1 MLRLKP
7 IAAMLACAGFVGFT
21 ADQLGA
27 DDERY
32 FDPALTPGGLCRPL
46 GDASR
51 NVLQTFRLAAAKTEL
66 GPFGG
71 RQADASDPARPRLWN
86 DLGDL
91 HYPIATTNP
100 LAQQYFDQGLKLV
113 YAFNH
118 TEALRAFQEA
128 QRLDADCAMC
138 YWGEA
143 LAFGPNINAPMDAA
157 AIAPAL
163 AAIGKAQELTAANQG
178 NSKERALIAALAA
191 RYDLSIERAKL
202 DAAYADAMVELS
214 AKYLDDA
221 DIAVLAAEALM
232 NLSPW
237 DYWEAAG
244 ARPKGRTAETIA
256 LLERVL
262 AGRPNHPGAIHY
274 YIHLVEASTNPK
286 RAEPHAERLGALMP
300 GAGHLVHM
308 PSHIY
313 FRVGRYLDSLTANI
327 AAVAADEKYVAA
339 AEASSIYRNGYYP
352 HNVHMLMI
360 SAQMAGD
367 GKTAIAAAEKLSA
380 VLTIE
385 GARSVPWAQPIK
397 AAPYFTHAQYSD
409 PQTVLA
415 LADPGDALPFVKAI
429 WHYARG
435 TAFAARKDFAE
446 ARAEADAI
454 AKLKQAPDVAELA
467 NVGVPAALV
476 LGVAEQVVLARIAQS
491 QGDLKRAAELF
502 GQAVVLED
510 QLPYSEPPLWYYPV
524 RQSLGAVLVLLE
536 DYEGAEAAF
545 RASLARAP
553 NNGWALFGLQQV
565 YERKGDDAA
574 AAGVKKLLEQAWAG
588 NRSLLDLARL

>member
-1 MLRLKP
+1 MLRFKP
-7 IAAMLACAGFVGFT
+7 IATALACAGLIGFN

-27 DDERY
+27 GNEGY
-32 FDPALTPGGLCRPL
+32 FDPALTANSALCRPL
-46 GDASR
+46 GDTSR
-51 NVLQTFRLAAAKTEL
+51 NVLQTFWLAAAKTEL

-71 RQADASDPARPRLWN
+71 REVGPTDGARPRLWN
-86 DLGDL
+86 DLGEL
-91 HYPIATTNP
+91 HYPIATTDP
-100 LAQQYFDQGLKLV
+100 LAQQYFDQGLRLT

-118 TEALRAFQEA
+118 GEALRAFQEA
-128 QRLDADCAMC
+128 QRLDPACAMC

-143 LAFGPNINAPMDAA
+143 LALGPNINAAMDMAST
-157 AIAPAL
+157 APAL
-163 AAIGKAQELTAANQG
+163 AAIAKAQELTAANRG
-178 NSKERALIAALAA
+178 SLKERALIAALAA
-191 RYDLSIERAKL
+191 RYDRSIERAKL
-202 DAAYADAMVELS
+202 DAAYADAMAGLS

-244 ARPKGRTAETIA
+244 ARPKGRTAEAVA
-256 LLERVL
+256 LLERIL
-262 AGRPNHPGAIHY
+262 AKYPNHPGAIHY

-286 RAEPHAERLGALMP
+286 RAEVHAERLAALMP

-313 FRVGRYLDSLTANI
+313 YRVGRYLDSLAANK
-327 AAVAADEKYVAA
+327 AAVAVDEKYVAA
-339 AEASSIYRNGYYP
+339 ADVSSIYRNGYYP
-352 HNVHMLMI
+352 HNVHMLMV

-367 GKTAIAAAEKLSA
+367 DKTAITAAEKLNAILS
-380 VLTIE
+380 VE
-385 GARSVPWAQPIK
+385 GARVIAWAQPIK

-409 PQTVLA
+409 PQTILA
-415 LADPGDALPFVKAI
+415 LSDPGAALPFVKAI

-435 TAFAARKDFAE
+435 TALAARKDFDE

-454 AKLKQAPDVAELA
+454 VKLAQTPEVVELA
-467 NVGVPAALV
+467 NAGVPAALV

-510 QLPYSEPPLWYYPV
+510 QLPYSEPPYWYYPV

-536 DYEGAEAAF
+536 DYEGAEAAL

-574 AAGVKKLLEQAWAG
+574 AAGVKKLLEQAWQAIG
-588 NRSLLDLARL
+588 ARSI